1 MALPN
6 DENVAFLIC
15 DAVRQGVDGKLDIA
29 GYYPT
34 GEVRVDPAVKLPVT
48 LDLTFVFILKDG
60 DGRFRGTMR
69 IVDPLGKELLK
80 FELPEI
86 VKAAG
91 AGHAMMLP
99 IKQIPIGCSGNYA
112 VSVELDGQI
121 YQRLVRIFQ

>member
-1 MALPN
+1 MALPT
-6 DENVAFLIC
+6 DAKIDFLIC
-15 DAVRQGVDGKLDIA
+15 DAVRQGTDGKLDVA

-34 GEVRVDPAVKLPVT
+34 GEVRVDPAAKLPVT

-60 DGRFRGTMR
+60 EGRFRGKMR

-91 AGHAMMLP
+91 SGHAMMLP

-112 VSVELDGQI
+112 VSVELDGQK
-121 YQRLVRIFQ
+121 YQLSVRIFQ

>member
-1 MALPN
+1 MAVPA
-6 DENVAFLIC
+6 DDKVDFLVC

-34 GEVRVDPAVKLPVT
+34 GEARVDPTAKLPAT

-60 DGRFRGTMR
+60 DGRFRGVMR
-69 IVDPLGKELLK
+69 IVDPLGREVLR

-86 VKAAG
+86 VKVAG

-99 IKQIPIGCSGNYA
+99 IKKIPVASSGNFA
-112 VSVELDGQI
+112 VSIELDGQK
-121 YQRLVRIFQ
+121 YQRSVRIFQ